1 MTDHDTMKRIFATTV
16 PDANG
21 RAVSPEHRASAG
33 GGAFSSSLPPSAHYI
48 QQSYKRHLGGA
59 FYEVNGELK
68 YNWPTFNDYSR
79 PSMQYTPSGAFDW
92 EKPMTA
98 QKAIAWML
106 MGAGF
111 VVGLVFGAH
120 VVLSMLMGG

>member
-1 MTDHDTMKRIFATTV
+1 MTYHDTMKRIFATTV

-48 QQSYKRHLGGA
+48 QQSYK
-59 FYEVNGELK
+59 K
-68 YNWPTFNDYSR
+68 

-120 VVLSMLMGG
+120 VALSMLVGG